1 MSDHEAQAHGGRAS
15 EDRAD
20 DDTVADS
27 SESPTRRRG
36 FVRRHKA
43 LTGLLILLAIL
54 GVILGGSVYYLNSK
68 LGQIDR
74 VAITLPQTGRPDE
87 TNNESIN
94 ILLAGV
100 DNGEGSSIA
109 EAVNK
114 PDWAAGQYRSD
125 TIIILHISADRRSA
139 NLVSI
144 PRDSYVPIYNAQG
157 QRAGVHK
164 VNAAFSYY
172 GPSGYVSTIEHLTGL
187 RMDHLAM
194 IDWTGFKDLTDAL
207 GGVRLFVPATVYNK
221 ANTRVTW
228 TRGLQ
233 DMDGEEALRYV
244 RTRYGLA
251 GGDFDRIER
260 QQNFLRAIMKDLA
273 SKAVLINPLKLD
285 KTLNAVTQNLTIDND
300 WSDRQLQSLAFSSR
314 RIKPTDVTFLTA
326 PLAPN
331 WNHYID
337 GEGDVVYLD
346 KGQSSQLWQALANDT
361 LTEYATAHRTD
372 QLPGS
377 RLVN

>member
-1 MSDHEAQAHGGRAS
+1 MSDHQAQPPSGAES
-15 EDRAD
+15 QEQP
-20 DDTVADS
+20 DDTGSDS
-27 SESPTRRRG
+27 DESPTRRRG

-43 LTGLLILLAIL
+43 LTGLLALFVIL
-54 GVILGGSVYYLNSK
+54 GVLFGGSIYYVNGK

-74 VAITLPQTGRPDE
+74 VEITLPETGRPDE

-109 EAVNK
+109 EAVNE
-114 PDWAAGQYRSD
+114 PDWTVGQHRSD

-139 NLVSI
+139 YLVSI

-194 IDWTGFKDLTDAL
+194 IDWTGFEDLTDAL
-207 GGVRLFVPATVYNK
+207 GGVRLFVPATVYNR
-221 ANTRVTW
+221 ANRVTW
-228 TRGLQ
+228 TRGSQ

-273 SKAVLINPLKLD
+273 SKAVLANPLKLN

-300 WSDRQLQSLAFSSR
+300 WSNRQLQSLAFSMR
-314 RIKPTDVTFLTA
+314 RIKPEDVTFLTA

-331 WNHYID
+331 WNQYID
-337 GEGDVVYLD
+337 GEGAVVYLD
-346 KGQSSQLWQALANDT
+346 KGQSSQLWQALADDT
-361 LTEYATAHRTD
+361 VTEYATAHRSD

-377 RLVN
+377 KLVN